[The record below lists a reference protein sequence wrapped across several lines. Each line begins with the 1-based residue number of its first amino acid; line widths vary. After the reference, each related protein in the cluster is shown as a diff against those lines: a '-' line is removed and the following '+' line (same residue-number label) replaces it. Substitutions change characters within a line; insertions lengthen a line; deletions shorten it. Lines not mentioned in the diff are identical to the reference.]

1 MFNPEIIKKSEL
13 YNTVEGCLYLLRT
26 FVRANVIKPSKSNGK
41 LQSFKLSLEPF
52 SVGLRK

>member
-13 YNTVEGCLYLLRT
+13 YNTVEGCLYLLST
-26 FVRANVIKPSKSNGK
+26 FICANVIKPSKSNGK
-41 LQSFKLSLEPF
+41 PKSFKLSLEPL